1 MGKKTP
7 SARPIDLIVWSGLLL
22 PFVVVI
28 VALACI
34 RGRQPDTSSPV
45 ANKEAASG
53 REDSTSAQNMSGRA
67 SPAGFRDVAEVSG
80 LDFRMNFLSG
90 EQGENFKINLYD
102 HGCGLAAADYD
113 GDGHDD
119 LLLLNQLG
127 ANALY
132 RNRGDGTFERVTDD
146 ASPLALVD
154 RICVGAAFG
163 DYDNDGDQDVYIT
176 STRGG
181 NVLFQNEGGQFR
193 DVTEEAGVTLVA
205 HSQTPAFFDYDN
217 DGDLDLYVTNT
228 AKWTSDEFNSGDGY
242 YVGPSVLGQFV
253 GGRDNYEHNVLFRN
267 EGQGRFVDVTEEAG
281 LQGQGWSSDVAVF
294 DYDEDGYADIFV
306 ANMFGQSQL
315 YRNDG
320 RGHFRDVAGEVLK
333 RTSFGAIGSK
343 VFDYDNDGRLDL
355 FVSDMHSDMWR
366 IPKEAAEVKPQMK
379 PERIEGPWGKILV
392 DDFGDDYSKLFFF
405 GNTLYRNEGRGAFNE
420 KSDFAGM
427 ETFWPWGIVAGDFDN
442 DGDQDVFL
450 ASGMGY
456 PFYYW
461 PNYLMFNRGDGTFV
475 DQASQEGVEPPAAGN
490 YLPHSIAGQRA
501 ARSSRCVVT
510 GDFDG
515 DGRLDL
521 VVNNFNDHPY
531 YFKNQFPRRHY
542 VAFRLRG
549 TKSNR
554 DAVGAVVRLRAGERI
569 MVRQVHCSGGYLS
582 QSSKTLHFGLD
593 DTDQIQDIEIRWPS
607 GITQTLGS
615 IETDRLHRI
624 VEPED
629 TPAPGSQEQTT
640 QNAAPS
646 PRRSVGRA
654 ASPDASG

>member
-1 MGKKTP
+1 M
-7 SARPIDLIVWSGLLL
+7 LWSGLL
-22 PFVVVI
+22 VGIVI
-28 VALACI
+28 VVLAANSI
-34 RGRQPDTSSPV
+34 RSRQVDGRNVAGTGGRPSP
-45 ANKEAASG
+45 
-53 REDSTSAQNMSGRA
+53 
-67 SPAGFRDVAEVSG
+67 PGFVDVATESG
-80 LDFRMNFLSG
+80 LDFRMNFLPA
-90 EQGENFKINLYD
+90 EQGENFKVNLYD

-113 GDGHDD
+113 GDGYDD

-146 ASPLALVD
+146 ASPLALGD

-163 DYDNDGDQDVYIT
+163 DYDNDGDQDLYIT

-181 NVLFQNEGGQFR
+181 NVLFQNEGGRFR

-228 AKWTSDEFNSGDGY
+228 ARWTSDEFDEADRY
-242 YVGPSVLGQFV
+242 YVGPSVLGEFV
-253 GGRDNYEHNVLFRN
+253 GGRHNYEDNVLFRN
-267 EGQGRFVDVTEEAG
+267 EGQGHFVDVTEEAG
-281 LQGQGWSSDVAVF
+281 LQGRGWSSDVAIF
-294 DYDEDGYADIFV
+294 DYDQDGDLDVFV

-320 RGHFRDVAGEVLK
+320 RGHFRDVAREALK

-343 VFDYDNDGRLDL
+343 AFDYDNDGRLDL

-366 IPKEAAEVKPQMK
+366 IPTDAAHVKPRRK
-379 PERIEGPWGKILV
+379 RERVDGPWGARLV
-392 DDFGDDYSKLFFF
+392 DDFGEDFPNLFLF
-405 GNTLYRNEGRGAFNE
+405 GNTLYRNNGKGEFAE
-420 KSDFAGM
+420 TSDSAGM
-427 ETFWPWGIVAGDFDN
+427 ETFWPWGTAAGDFDN

-461 PNYLMFNRGDGTFV
+461 PNYLMLNRGDGTFV
-475 DQASQEGVEPPAAGN
+475 DRASEEGVEPPAAGN
-490 YLPHSIAGQRA
+490 YLPDTIGGKRA
-501 ARSSRCVVT
+501 ARSSRCVVAS
-510 GDFDG
+510 DFDG

-521 VVNNFNDHPY
+521 VVNNFNDRPY
-531 YFKNQFPRRHY
+531 YLKNQFPRRHY

-554 DAVGAVVRLRAGERI
+554 DAVGAVVRLRVGQRV
-569 MVRQVHCSGGYLS
+569 MVRQVHCTGGYLS

-593 DTDQIQDIEIRWPS
+593 DADRIQDVEIRWPS
-607 GITQTLGS
+607 GLTQTLGS
-615 IETDRLHRI
+615 VETDRLHPI

-629 TPAPGSQEQTT
+629 AGARLGGANDSTHAGGRTS
-640 QNAAPS
+640 AA
-646 PRRSVGRA
+646 RLVLQR
-654 ASPDASG
+654 